1 MPHHPPPAPPSPPS
15 AGFGHSTRRVVIE
28 IVAVVAVLALAVWG
42 VMAATGAAA
51 GWLAG
56 LAPTSLDEAIG
67 EYAWPQ
73 LAPEERRCTDPAPLA
88 YVEALAAPLVEAY
101 DGPYTFRFAVVDDPA
116 INAFA
121 LPGGYVTV
129 HMGLL
134 DAADSGEEVAAVL
147 AHEMRHVTERHGLRR
162 IARQLGGAAALGMIF
177 GAADL
182 GALGGV
188 AIGLMGRA
196 YDRDQEREADEEG
209 HALLVAA
216 QIDPRGMVTFFDRLA
231 REGGSMPAILSTHPG
246 SAERSAAAA
255 ARAGLD
261 GPPRTLPA
269 PGELRCR

>member
-1 MPHHPPPAPPSPPS
+1 MS
-15 AGFGHSTRRVVIE
+15 AEKSTGFGHSKRRIVIE
-28 IVAVVAVLALAVWG
+28 IVGVIVVLGLGVWG
-42 VMAATGAAA
+42 ILAAAGAAA
-51 GWLAG
+51 GWLVG

-67 EYAWPQ
+67 EHVWPE
-73 LAPEERRCTDPAPLA
+73 LAPESQRCTDPGPLA

-101 DGPYTFRFAVVDDPA
+101 DGPYTFRFAVIDAPA

-121 LPGGYVTV
+121 LPGGYITV

-162 IARQLGGAAALGMIF
+162 IAHQLGGAAALGMLF
-177 GAADL
+177 GAVDM

-196 YDRDQEREADEEG
+196 YDRDQEREADAEG
-209 HALLVAA
+209 HALLVDA
-216 QIDPRGMVTFFDRLA
+216 QIDPRGMTTFFERLA
-231 REGGSMPAILSTHPG
+231 KEGASVPALLSTHPA

-255 ARAGLD
+255 ARGGLD
-261 GPPRTLPA
+261 GPARALPA
-269 PGELRCR
+269 PSGLRCR